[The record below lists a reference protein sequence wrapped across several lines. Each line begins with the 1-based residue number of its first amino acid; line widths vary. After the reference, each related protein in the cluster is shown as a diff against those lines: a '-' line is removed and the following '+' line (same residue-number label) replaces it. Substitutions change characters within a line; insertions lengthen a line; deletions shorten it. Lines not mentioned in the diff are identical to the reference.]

1 MIKIYRASAGSG
13 KTYQLAKEYIHLL
26 FGTKNERMYRRI
38 LAVTF
43 TNKATAEMKT
53 RILKELH
60 LLSQAE
66 ESGYRAGLMLEHN
79 ATEDEINTRARKILT
94 TLLHDYSSFSIS
106 TIDRFFQ
113 QIIRSFAREIGVHGG
128 YNLELD
134 IDSTLQ
140 QSVDNLF
147 LDLSKEENK
156 QLLNWLTLFAEERIE
171 KSENWNPRKN
181 IEDLG
186 YEIFKESYQ
195 DKAEDTNRKLHD
207 HDFLKNYGRKLRK
220 IQTDF
225 ENKVKSDAQD
235 ALKILDDNNLT
246 PESFK
251 GGTKSAMKTLN
262 KLTKANFEL
271 KDTFLNMA
279 EDVSNCY
286 AKSTPRETVDLIQM
300 AYSNGLQAKLISLI
314 QYINNNIIFYNS
326 SILILKNLN
335 TLGILS
341 DLAMQI
347 KKLTEEQNSMLIS
360 DSNKL
365 LNRIIDS
372 SETPFIY
379 EKTGINIDH
388 FMIDEFQDT
397 SVLQW
402 RNFFPLISNSM
413 SSGKLNLVVG
423 DVKQS
428 IYRWRNSD
436 WKLLDEQ
443 IFKDFKPGQIEVK
456 NLETNWRSD
465 KNIVDFN
472 NLFFDTASELLQEKL
487 NSGLLPVL
495 KLYSDPEHL
504 TQSITHAYAHTK
516 QQLSAKAGEGYVN
529 VNFIPQKENED
540 GWKAESLSRLPA
552 LLEEIQDRNY
562 RPDEVCILV
571 KRNADAEKVIQ
582 SLLLYKS
589 SDKAKPGYSYDIMGN
604 DGLLLNSA
612 SSVRFVLGILR
623 LMVNPDDNIQKTI
636 INFEY
641 ARACLGLSENEA
653 LNKCFS
659 GSNNENVFSVLFSE
673 EQNFAVKSFKNSSLY
688 EMVEQIISLFDVG
701 NWYNE
706 AIYIQ
711 AFQDVVLNFSTTKT
725 GDLYGFLRWWDKS
738 GYKKSVSTPDNSQAF
753 RIMTV
758 HKSKGLEFKVVIIPL
773 CDWELDENSQFLRNI
788 LWCMPHEE
796 PFNELAL
803 LPVEYSA
810 GMAKSIFAKNY
821 FEELMQQYT
830 DHLNVAYV
838 AFTRAE
844 HELYCFAPLPPKTP
858 ESVEK
863 INKLSDLLYFIC
875 RNSADKTFNE
885 NFDSETQQLI
895 IGKKTENHYR
905 KEETNVISAKMNGYT
920 SVDSTNRL
928 KIKHKQLDFTL
939 ANQHLNDSRLGYGIV
954 MHDLLC
960 RIRVKSD
967 QENAVMQMV
976 RSGRI
981 NEEEAHT
988 VLERMENFWKLPLV
1002 NDWFTDDKHILAEA
1016 SILTESGSIYRPDRV
1031 VISDNNAI
1039 VVDYKFGEAETA
1051 DHQWQVKKYMDL
1063 ISRMGYNVS
1072 GFLCYVNL
1080 SKVTEV
1086 KLHT

>member
-26 FGTKNERMYRRI
+26 FDSKNERMYRRI

-43 TNKATAEMKT
+43 TNKATDEMKT
-53 RILKELH
+53 RILNELH
-60 LLSQAE
+60 LLSIAE
-66 ESGYRAGLMLEHN
+66 KSDYRAGLMLEHN
-79 ATEDEINTRARKILT
+79 ATEEEINSRARKILT

-128 YNLELD
+128 YGLELD
-134 IDSTLQ
+134 IESTLQ

-156 QLLNWLTLFAEERIE
+156 QLLNWLTQFAEERIE
-171 KSENWNPRKN
+171 QSENWNPRKN

-186 YEIFKESYQ
+186 NEIFKESYQ
-195 DKAEDTNRKLHD
+195 DNAEETNRKLHD
-207 HDFLKNYGRKLRK
+207 REFLKNYGHKLRK
-220 IQTDF
+220 IQTDL
-225 ENKVKSDAQD
+225 ENKLKSEAQD

-246 PESFK
+246 VESFK
-251 GGTKSAMKTLN
+251 GGTNSAMKTLN

-279 EDVSNCY
+279 HDVSNCY
-286 AKSTPRETVDLIQM
+286 AKSTPRETVDAIQK
-300 AYSNGLQAKLISLI
+300 AYSEGLQSKLNSII
-314 QYINNNIIFYNS
+314 QYINDNIIFYNS
-326 SILILKNLN
+326 AGLILKNLN

-365 LNRIIDS
+365 LNRIIDN

-402 RNFFPLISNSM
+402 RNFLPLISNSM

-443 IFKDFKPGQIEVK
+443 IFNDFKSGQIDVK

-465 KNIVDFN
+465 KNIVEFN
-472 NLFFDTASELLQEKL
+472 NSFFTTASGLLQEKL

-495 KLYSDPEHL
+495 KVYSDLEPL
-504 TQSITHAYAHTK
+504 SQSITHAYAQTK
-516 QQLSAKAGEGYVN
+516 QQLSPNAGNGYVN
-529 VNFIPQKENED
+529 VSFIPQKENED
-540 GWKAESLSRLPA
+540 GWIAESLSRLPA

-562 RPDEVCILV
+562 RPNEVCILV
-571 KRNADAEKVIQ
+571 KRNSDAQKVIQ

-589 SDKAKPGYSYDIMGN
+589 SDKAKPNYSYDIMGN

-623 LMVNPDDNIQKTI
+623 LMVNPADSIQKTI
-636 INFEY
+636 VNFEY

-653 LNKCFS
+653 LNQCFS
-659 GSNNENVFSVLFSE
+659 GSDNGHVFSALFSE
-673 EQNFAVKSFKNSSLY
+673 EQNRAVKTFKNSSLY
-688 EMVEQIISLFDVG
+688 EMVEQIVSLFNVG

-711 AFQDVVLNFSTTKT
+711 AFQDIVLNFTTSKT
-725 GDLYGFLRWWDKS
+725 GDLYGFLSWWDKS

-753 RIMTV
+753 RIMTI
-758 HKSKGLEFKVVIIPL
+758 HKSKGLEFKVVIMPI
-773 CDWELDENSQFLRNI
+773 CDWELDDKSAFLKNI
-788 LWCMPHEE
+788 LWCVPHVE

-803 LPVEYSA
+803 LPVEYSS
-810 GMAKSIFAKNY
+810 GMAKSIFAKYY
-821 FEELMQQYT
+821 FEEQMHQYT

-844 HELYCFAPLPPKTP
+844 HELYCFAPLPTKTP
-858 ESVEK
+858 ENVEK
-863 INKLSDLLYFIC
+863 IKSLSDLLYFIFQDTS
-875 RNSADKTFNE
+875 NQSFGG
-885 NFDSETQQLI
+885 NFDIDTQQLS
-895 IGKKTENHYR
+895 IGEKSENHFR
-905 KEETNVISAKMNGYT
+905 KEEPTGITEKISCYS
-920 SVDSTNRL
+920 SVNSTNRL
-928 KIKHKQLDFTL
+928 RIKHKHLDFTL
-939 ANQHLNDSRLGYGIV
+939 ANQHLNDSRLSYGIV

-960 RIRVKSD
+960 QIRVKSD
-967 QENAVMQMV
+967 QDNAVRQMV
-976 RSGRI
+976 YSGRI
-981 NEEEAHT
+981 NEEEALK
-988 VLERMENFWKLPLV
+988 VLDRMGDFWKLPYV
-1002 NDWFTDDKHILAEA
+1002 NDWFADDKRILTEA
-1016 SILTESGSIYRPDRV
+1016 SIISESGSIYRPDRV
-1031 VISDNNAI
+1031 VISGNDAI
-1039 VVDYKFGEAETA
+1039 VVDYKFGDSEITG
-1051 DHQWQVKKYMDL
+1051 HQQQVKKYMDL
-1063 ISRMGYNVS
+1063 ISQMGYNVS

-1086 KLHT
+1086 NI